1 MNMKPHLFTYS
12 NAKWRFKE
20 IIMSETFEKP
30 AEPMNEPA
38 SEDQQG
44 RGRQR
49 RTVEIILAKLT
60 NSCEAN
66 HYHPYLED
74 NDVGAFDLSIDDDG
88 NLLGVGIDL
97 KASFTGTAYIP
108 KPRNLLTITPY
119 GRTSLEP
126 GAQVYGAA
134 LMIGHNQFRRIA
146 KVPKER
152 HEIFVALD
160 YATGAFLYENTNLP
174 VAVAFRPSN
183 VKSVVVILREK
194 FPRSQIVVCLNSEE
208 GKNRSRDKARNEA
221 RQCGAV
227 IVYPQFSEEEREH
240 GLISFND
247 QAMFSGPEGVVKGLR
262 RRIEDEAAKMRPKSP
277 PSVPETADSYG
288 DSTTLQEMH

>member
-1 MNMKPHLFTYS
+1 MT
-12 NAKWRFKE
+12 
-20 IIMSETFEKP
+20 ETLKTT
-30 AEPMNEPA
+30 AEPMNESA
-38 SEDQQG
+38 SENQQAK
-44 RGRQR
+44 GRQR
-49 RTVEIILAKLT
+49 QAVETILAKLS
-60 NSCEAN
+60 NSYEAN

-97 KASFTGTAYIP
+97 KVSFTGMAYIP

-119 GRTSLEP
+119 GQASLEP
-126 GAQVYGAA
+126 GARVYGAA

-146 KVPKER
+146 KVPKGR

-160 YATGAFLYENTNLP
+160 YATGAFLYENFNLP

-183 VKSVVVILREK
+183 VKSVVAVLRDK

-208 GKNRSRDKARNEA
+208 GKNRSRDKARKEA
-221 RQCGAV
+221 RQCAAV
-227 IVYPQFSEEEREH
+227 VVYPQFSEEERHH

-247 QAMFSGPEGVVKGLR
+247 KAMFSGPEHTIKGLKR
-262 RRIEDEAAKMRPKSP
+262 QIKDEAAKIRPKSS

-288 DSTTLQEMH
+288 ESTSQQEMH